1 MRVAVDDGDEDEC
14 AGGLRQRL
22 GLGLGLRLRRR
33 RRDVVGRPA
42 AGRDEQ
48 DERET

>member
-1 MRVAVDDGDEDEC
+1 MRVAVDDRDEDEC
-14 AGGLRQRL
+14 AGGLRQE
-22 GLGLGLRLRRR
+22 LGLRLRRL